1 MSCPARND
9 LARNDLGRRFWA
21 TLLAAV
27 IVWLLVAC
35 KSAPNTAVVPAAETL
50 RPPTADPPPR
60 PGTPFDADRAFGHIE
75 KQVSYGPRPA
85 GSAALAK
92 LRMWL
97 VEELRSYG
105 LQVTTQPFTA
115 KTPSKKFPTI
125 RMENIIAEL
134 PGPSQDRLIIASH
147 YDTKYMEDEVFV
159 GANDAGSS
167 TAVVLE
173 LARVL
178 AAMSP
183 EERGFP
189 HTVQFVFFDGEEAVV
204 EWVGDDNTYGSR
216 YFVDQLQATGQT
228 KRIRAMILLDMVGD
242 ADLSIPKE
250 YQSSAWLANI
260 LHETAHEL
268 GYGAYFP
275 KITHVIADD
284 HLPFLRAGIPAVD
297 LIDFTYGR
305 DEVDFGPG
313 GPDNAYWHT
322 SRDTLDKLS
331 PRSLKIVGDTVLHA
345 LPKIAKAAR

>member
-1 MSCPARND
+1 MPSSRPSKIRRWGGVCLVFLPA
-9 LARNDLGRRFWA
+9 L
-21 TLLAAV
+21 
-27 IVWLLVAC
+27 VWLPAAC
-35 KSAPNTAVVPAAETL
+35 KSGPNPTVVPAAEPVG
-50 RPPTADPPPR
+50 PPVVAASRQTT
-60 PGTPFDADRAFGHIE
+60 TPFDADRAFKHIE

-85 GSAALAK
+85 GSPALAK
-92 LRMWL
+92 LRAWL
-97 VEELRSYG
+97 VEELKSYG

-115 KTPSKKFPTI
+115 KTPSKKFPVL
-125 RMENIIAEL
+125 RMENIVAEL
-134 PGPSQDRLIIASH
+134 PGKSQDVLLIASH

-159 GANDAGSS
+159 GANDGGSS

-189 HTVQFVFFDGEEAVV
+189 HTVQFVLFDGEEAVV

-216 YFVDQLQATGQT
+216 HFVERLQATGQT
-228 KRIRAMILLDMVGD
+228 KRIKAMILLDMVGD

-260 LHETAHEL
+260 LHQTAHEL
-268 GYGAYFP
+268 GYGAHFP
-275 KITHVIADD
+275 KTTHVIADD

-305 DEVDFGPG
+305 DEVNFGPG

-322 SRDTLDKLS
+322 SRDTVDKLS
-331 PRSLKIVGDTVLHA
+331 PRSLKIVGDTVLCA